1 MHAELMHNGPG
12 KSILTINWTKTFEIY
27 TWGIYWLHTN
37 ILHMTS
43 IKQTHMKAQYG
54 VIRLVKHSFIIYEY
68 IFYAL
73 AVFKVEITKPKNEQW
88 HRKENIRLVY
98 FLRDR
103 YFNVV
108 SGSLTIQRNLSRK
121 QLEWIILV
129 SGSRRLFPCLC
140 KNCRSFTAVSSV

>member
-1 MHAELMHNGPG
+1 MHNGPG

-27 TWGIYWLHTN
+27 TWGIYWLQIFCIWPALNKRIWKLN
-37 ILHMTS
+37 IVLY
-43 IKQTHMKAQYG
+43 AW
-54 VIRLVKHSFIIYEY
+54 LNSFIIYEY

-73 AVFKVEITKPKNEQW
+73 VVFKVEITKPKNEQW
-88 HRKENIRLVY
+88 QRKENIRLVY

-129 SGSRRLFPCLC
+129 SGSRRLCPCLC